1 MQGLLELMLKVWL
14 ECGLPPSSFQ
24 PKTGKKWR
32 FTVDHSVMSAIEA
45 YWARL
50 SFALCEQQ
58 HVKGVFEVPYIEVG
72 DLRVIWVADLEC
84 AFSEHSNLSPIE
96 VCRPQVPH
104 PVMIA
109 VGGPSGSGKTTVI
122 RKLQKEMP
130 GQVLTYSAYTTRPK
144 RPNETDGV
152 DYFFRTS
159 ADLRLTRRDPCYT
172 SFVEARGNWYWINPA
187 TLLQGV
193 WQNSD
198 KIHAFFISQRKDL
211 LQRRQLFPKLR
222 WIWLDAGEED
232 IRNRLSLRGDEDI
245 DSSIE
250 YNRKLAVEHID
261 DLLNL
266 RIQTRFGEFDKVVQ
280 QIKSYCLSQQGD
292 W

>member
-24 PKTGKKWR
+24 PKTGKKWH
-32 FTVDHSVMSAIEA
+32 FTIDHSILPAIEA

-50 SFALCEQQ
+50 SYSLCEQQ
-58 HVKGVFEVPYIEVG
+58 LVDCAFEVPFFKVD
-72 DLRVIWVADLEC
+72 DLNIIWVSNLEC
-84 AFSEHSNLSPIE
+84 VFSERPGHDPIG
-96 VCRPQVPH
+96 VCKPQISH

-109 VGGPSGSGKTTVI
+109 LGGPSGSGKTTVV

-130 GQVLTYSAYTTRPK
+130 GQVLTYPAYTTRT
-144 RPNETDGV
+144 RRSNEIEGV

-159 ADLRLTRRDPCYT
+159 ADLESAQHDPRYT

-187 TLLQGV
+187 TLLQSV
-193 WQNSD
+193 WQNSG
-198 KIHAFFISQRKDL
+198 KIHAFFISQRKDI
-211 LQRRQLFPKLR
+211 LQRRRLFPKLR
-222 WIWLDAGEED
+222 WIWLDADEED
-232 IRNRLSLRGDEDI
+232 IRNRLSLRGDQNI

-261 DLLNL
+261 DLLDL

-280 QIKSYCLSQQGD
+280 QIKGHTEYY
-292 W
+292 WT